1 MTPANTEMRDGAMW
15 PEDDRPREE
24 CGVVGLFQVPD
35 AAQLVYRGLFALQHR
50 GQESAGR
57 AWAADGDIVVDKGMG
72 LVSEVLTTLGP
83 PEARLAIGHV
93 RYSTTGTSSLDNAQP
108 LLMRSRFGPMALAHN
123 GNLTNHASLRR
134 TLEAR
139 GAIFQT
145 SSDSEVLA
153 HLVAHGV
160 AQRWLTALEGAS
172 HQLLGGFA
180 YVVLTPTSLV
190 ALRDPH
196 GIRPLVVGTRD
207 GGVVLASETAGL
219 EAMGATYLRDVEPG
233 EMLVIDREGMSTR
246 RPWGPVPAT
255 PTPCAFELVYFSR
268 SDSVSHGQSVHRT
281 RRALGRQLWKEQP
294 ADADVVVGVPDSSLP
309 AAMGYAEAAGLPL
322 DFGLVK
328 NRYVGRTFIVPNQ
341 TGRADSVALK
351 LSAVEDVV
359 RDRRVVLVDDSL
371 VRGTTAARLVELLR
385 RAGARAVHMRIA
397 SPPYTHPC
405 HYGIDTSRS
414 RELAAASLSGP
425 ELLERIGADTLG
437 YLSQEGLREALPGRG
452 AWCLACFGAGYP
464 VPIEEDEEPKFSDR
478 TVAPGLAGSPSE
490 ALSQGLP
497 PVRPAAA
504 PCVAEAAHVSKEG
517 ALQAR

>member
-1 MTPANTEMRDGAMW
+1 MISQDCGADSDHVRD
-15 PEDDRPREE
+15 E
-24 CGVVGLFQVPD
+24 CGVVGLFGVPD
-35 AAQLVYRGLFALQHR
+35 AAEACYRGLFALQHR

-57 AWAADGDIVVDKGMG
+57 AFVMNQDIQVEKGMG
-72 LVSEVLTTLGP
+72 LVAEVLTTRGDP
-83 PEARLAIGHV
+83 QVARAIGHV

-123 GNLTNHASLRR
+123 GNLTNHALLRR

-160 AQRWLTALEGAS
+160 AQGWFTALEGAA

-180 YVVLTPTSLV
+180 YVVLTPTALV
-190 ALRDPH
+190 GLRDPH
-196 GIRPLVVGTRD
+196 GIRPLVLGERD
-207 GGVVLASETAGL
+207 GGFVLASETVGL
-219 EAMGATYLRDVEPG
+219 DAMGANYLRDVDPG
-233 EMLVIDREGMSTR
+233 EMVVITEEGQTSR
-246 RPWGPVPAT
+246 HPWGGALDA

-268 SDSVSHGQSVHRT
+268 PDSLSQGQSVHRT
-281 RRALGRQLWKEQP
+281 RRALGRQLWEEQP

-309 AAMGYAEAAGLPL
+309 AAMGYAEASGIPL

-341 TGRADSVALK
+341 DSRVDSVAMK
-351 LSAVEDVV
+351 LAAVEDVV
-359 RDRRVVLVDDSL
+359 RGRRVVLVDDSL

-385 RAGARAVHMRIA
+385 RAGAGAVHMRIA

-414 RELAAASLSGP
+414 WELAAAAWSQQ
-425 ELLERIGADTLG
+425 EIKERVGADSLG
-437 YLSQEGLREALPGRG
+437 YLSEAGLRRALPG
-452 AWCLACFGAGYP
+452 ATDWCMACFGAGYP
-464 VPIEEDEEPKFSDR
+464 VPIEDGDR
-478 TVAPGLAGSPSE
+478 AVDHGNGGQP
-490 ALSQGLP
+490 
-497 PVRPAAA
+497 
-504 PCVAEAAHVSKEG
+504 
-517 ALQAR
+517 

>member
-1 MTPANTEMRDGAMW
+1 MTMVATELGDGASA
-15 PEDDRPREE
+15 PGDDRPREE

-83 PEARLAIGHV
+83 PDARLAIGHV

-123 GNLTNHASLRR
+123 GNLTNHAALRR

-160 AQRWLTALEGAS
+160 AQRWLTALEGAA

-190 ALRDPH
+190 GLRDPH

-219 EAMGATYLRDVEPG
+219 DAMGAAYLRDVDPG
-233 EMLVIDREGMSTR
+233 EMLVLDREGMTTR
-246 RPWGPVPAT
+246 RPWGPVPVG

-268 SDSVSHGQSVHRT
+268 SDSRSHGQSVHRT

-341 TGRADSVALK
+341 TDRTDSVALK
-351 LSAVEDVV
+351 LSTVEDVV

-385 RAGARAVHMRIA
+385 GAGARAVHMRIA
-397 SPPYTHPC
+397 SPPYSHPC

-414 RELAAASLSGP
+414 RELAAANLSRP
-425 ELLERIGADTLG
+425 ELLERIGADSLG
-437 YLSQEGLREALPGRG
+437 YLSLEGLRDALPGAG
-452 AWCLACFGAGYP
+452 DWCLACFGAGYP
-464 VPIEEDEEPKFSDR
+464 VPIQENDEPNLSD
-478 TVAPGLAGSPSE
+478 A
-490 ALSQGLP
+490 
-497 PVRPAAA
+497 AAA
-504 PCVAEAAHVSKEG
+504 PRMSGASSDPSSERPSSLSSEG
-517 ALQAR
+517 AAPA

>member
-1 MTPANTEMRDGAMW
+1 MSRERGAEVGATAQW
-15 PEDDRPREE
+15 SDAASGGPGRGDVDDRPREE
-24 CGVVGLFQVPD
+24 CGVVGLFNVAD
-35 AAQLVYRGLFALQHR
+35 AAQLTYRGLFALQHR

-57 AWAADGDIVVDKGMG
+57 AYVAASGRDILVDKGMG
-72 LVSEVLTTLGP
+72 LVSEVLTEPGP
-83 PEARLAIGHV
+83 PDARLAIGHV

-123 GNLTNHASLRR
+123 GNLTNHAALRR

-160 AQRWLTALEGAS
+160 AQRWLTALEGGA

-196 GIRPLVVGTRD
+196 GIRPLVVGTRG
-207 GGVVLASETAGL
+207 GGVVVASETAGL
-219 EAMGATYLRDVEPG
+219 DAMGADYLRDVDPG
-233 EMLVIDREGMSTR
+233 EMLVVGEQGLSTR
-246 RPWGPVPAT
+246 RPWGPLPAG

-268 SDSVSHGQSVHRT
+268 PDSRSHGQSVHRT
-281 RRALGRQLWKEQP
+281 RRALGRQLWEEQP

-341 TGRADSVALK
+341 NGRTDSVALK

-359 RDRRVVLVDDSL
+359 AGRRVVLVDDSL
-371 VRGTTAARLVELLR
+371 VRGTTAARLVQLLR
-385 RAGARAVHMRIA
+385 QAGAQAVHMRIA

-414 RELAAASLSGP
+414 RELAAASLSRP
-425 ELLERIGADTLG
+425 ELLKRIGADSLG
-437 YLSQEGLREALPGRG
+437 YLSQAGLQAALPGQG
-452 AWCLACFGAGYP
+452 EWCLACFGAGYP
-464 VPIEEDEEPKFSDR
+464 VPIPPEEEL
-478 TVAPGLAGSPSE
+478 APVEG
-490 ALSQGLP
+490 GLP
-497 PVRPAAA
+497 
-504 PCVAEAAHVSKEG
+504 
-517 ALQAR
+517 